1 MAMGIAF
8 VEMQDKENYDH
19 IEKQRIQQQP
29 LQHQPTPKFS
39 FQFSFF
45 FLGTEQNP
53 STNQENKSTNTTNKN

>member
-8 VEMQDKENYDH
+8 VEMQDKANYER